1 MQPSIF
7 NVRVPLA
14 ERDEV
19 FLMNTFTDA
28 QLIVSRDVSDLLDR
42 LGGDGFTPD
51 LSERDAFTTLAENGF
66 IVESR
71 EADRRNI
78 EDFFTEFRA
87 GQDQLRVTVL
97 TTLQCNF
104 ACDYCI
110 QGDHGEYNKTAAK
123 MSMETAA
130 RVAEW
135 IEGRMDVIAPKSF
148 ALTFFGGEP
157 LLNLPVV
164 YYLAERMS
172 KTCRLRGVSL
182 VMNVIT
188 NGLLLTADVVDRL
201 TACGS
206 LGVKVTLD
214 GDRDTHNRMRPLRG
228 GQGTFDKI
236 LNNIRQVADRCRIS
250 IGGNFDE
257 SSVDS
262 YPALLDFLR
271 EQEFADKLTRG
282 LLQAD
287 HPRSE
292 AGSSRRGSSRSRP
305 SASEGKPLNGT
316 CMTSAGAGVSTSSG
330 ACDSCHFLDE
340 QMSFLREETTKRG
353 FKTVDG
359 VHMGPCEIHK
369 QHAHTIGPDG
379 SLYACPGFAGN
390 VPESTG
396 HIDGRAGRVAER
408 RGTAVREDHGVGG
421 LQRLLVHPRVRGRLL
436 CGRSHRARGHE
447 QAELPQAQLR
457 SRRRHAGPS
466 GRTAAGAG
474 LAMFQLWNSARI
486 SGRKEQGRERQERYE
501 EKGNA
506 STLAGG
512 RFSRPPAVR
521 LQVSRRKRDDI
532 SIRLRRDRS

>member
-14 ERDEV
+14 DRGDV

-28 QLIVSRDVSDLLDR
+28 QLIVSREVSDLLDR
-42 LGGDGFTPD
+42 LGREGFMPD
-51 LSERDAFTTLAENGF
+51 VREREAVSTLTENGF

-78 EDFFTEFRA
+78 ENFFTEFRA

-110 QGDHGEYNKTAAK
+110 QGDHGEYNRTAAK
-123 MSMETAA
+123 MSMDTAA
-130 RVAEW
+130 RVGEW
-135 IEGRMDVIAPKSF
+135 IEGRMDAVAPGSF

-164 YYLAERMS
+164 YYLAERIS
-172 KTCRLRGVSL
+172 KACAARGISMVI
-182 VMNVIT
+182 NVIT
-188 NGLLLTADVVDRL
+188 NGLLLTPEVVDRL
-201 TACGS
+201 TPCAP

-236 LNNIRQVADRCRIS
+236 LNNVRQVADRCRIS

-271 EQEFADKLTRG
+271 EQEFADKLSKVAFKPIIREAKP
-282 LLQAD
+282 Q
-287 HPRSE
+287 HPK
-292 AGSSRRGSSRSRP
+292 GFIPLTVVGG
-305 SASEGKPLNGT
+305 EGKPLSGT
-316 CMTSAGAGVSTSSG
+316 CMTSAGSGVSAPTGG

-340 QMSFLREETTKRG
+340 KMSFLREETTKRG

-396 HIDGRAGRVAER
+396 HIDGRDDER
-408 RGTAVREDHGVGG
+408 RSAAARRFAKITAWEDCNDCAFIPVCAGGCSAAAHIELGDMNKPNCHKSSFEAGV
-421 LQRLLVHPRVRGRLL
+421 V
-436 CGRSHRARGHE
+436 
-447 QAELPQAQLR
+447 
-457 SRRRHAGPS
+457 
-466 GRTAAGAG
+466 
-474 LAMFQLWNSARI
+474 
-486 SGRKEQGRERQERYE
+486 
-501 EKGNA
+501 
-506 STLAGG
+506 TLAHQAA
-512 RFSRPPAVR
+512 RQLA
-521 LQVSRRKRDDI
+521 LA
-532 SIRLRRDRS
+532 